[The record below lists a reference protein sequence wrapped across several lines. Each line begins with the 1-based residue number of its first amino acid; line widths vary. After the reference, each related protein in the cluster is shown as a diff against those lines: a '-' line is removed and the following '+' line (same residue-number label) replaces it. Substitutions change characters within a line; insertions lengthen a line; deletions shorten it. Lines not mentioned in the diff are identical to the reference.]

1 MGWHAMPE
9 VRIETERLVLR
20 SWREEDIAPFARI
33 CADPAVMAT
42 LGPVLD
48 LEGTRAL
55 VERERG
61 YEAQWGHTFWVVE
74 RREDQ
79 RLIGKCGIVRGRI
92 APISGEV
99 EIGWRLASG
108 CWGHGYAT
116 EAAKASVQWAFANLE
131 DDAVWAITAASNRG
145 SRAVMERLGMEHL
158 PELDFDHPRLNA
170 DDPLRPHVT
179 YRLERLA

>member
-1 MGWHAMPE
+1 VPE
-9 VRIETERLVLR
+9 FRLETERLVLR
-20 SWREEDIAPFARI
+20 SWCDADVAPLSRI
-33 CADPAVMAT
+33 CADPVVMAT

-55 VERERG
+55 VDRERG

-74 RREDQ
+74 RREDH

-92 APISGEV
+92 DPILNKV
-99 EIGWRLASG
+99 EIGWRLASD

-116 EAAKASVQWAFANLE
+116 EAARACVDWAFGHLD
-131 DDAVWAITAASNRG
+131 DDAVWAVTAAANRG
-145 SRAVMERLGMEHL
+145 SRAVMDRIGMQHL
-158 PELDFDHPRLNA
+158 PHLDFDHPALAA

-179 YRLERLA
+179 YRLARLA

>member
-1 MGWHAMPE
+1 MAE
-9 VRIETERLVLR
+9 FRLETQRLVLR
-20 SWREEDIAPFARI
+20 SWREEDVEPFAAI
-33 CADPAVMAT
+33 CADPVVMAT

-55 VERERG
+55 VARECG

-74 RREDQ
+74 RRADR

-92 APISGEV
+92 DPILDKL
-99 EIGWRLASG
+99 EIGWRLASD
-108 CWGHGYAT
+108 CWGQGYAT
-116 EAAKASVQWAFANLE
+116 EAARACVEWAFTHLE
-131 DDAVWAITAASNRG
+131 EDAVWAVTAGDNRV

-158 PELDFDHPRLNA
+158 PALDFVHPRLVE

-179 YRLERLA
+179 YRLQRLA